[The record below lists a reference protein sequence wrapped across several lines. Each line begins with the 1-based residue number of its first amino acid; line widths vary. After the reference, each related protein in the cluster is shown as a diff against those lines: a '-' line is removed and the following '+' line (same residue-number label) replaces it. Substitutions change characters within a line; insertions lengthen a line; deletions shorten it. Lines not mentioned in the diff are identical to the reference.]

1 LRGISR
7 CLAFFVSGVQ
17 NVVASIFWPTFEVKP
32 MKKVLLLSCA
42 LVFSGAAMAGS
53 CPAEMKAIDAKLMTK
68 PALSQAD
75 QEKVTALRA
84 DGERL
89 HKAGDHGGSM
99 KALGDAKKLL
109 GL

>member
-1 LRGISR
+1 
-7 CLAFFVSGVQ
+7 
-17 NVVASIFWPTFEVKP
+17 
-32 MKKVLLLSCA
+32 MKNVLLLASA
-42 LVFSGAAMAGS
+42 LVFSGAALAHG
-53 CPAEMKAIDAKLMTK
+53 CPGEMKAIDAKLLTQ
-68 PALSQAD
+68 PALSAAD

-89 HKAGDHGGSM
+89 HKAGDHAGSM

>member
-1 LRGISR
+1 
-7 CLAFFVSGVQ
+7 
-17 NVVASIFWPTFEVKP
+17 
-32 MKKVLLLSCA
+32 MKNVLLLSCA
-42 LVFSGAAMAGS
+42 LVFSGAALAHG
-53 CPAEMKAIDAKLMTK
+53 CPGEMKAIDAKLLTK
-68 PALSQAD
+68 PAMSPAD

-89 HKAGDHGGSM
+89 HKAGDHTASM